1 MSTSAGFALPPIT
14 TVRLSADYSS
24 DCSSDVGRIVVHT
37 DDEPAHTDD
46 VMAAP
51 DDVMA
56 APDDVMAAPD
66 DEGGEDQS
74 DSGPSPLQQHPS
86 APPDDERDIQQ
97 VGMPQ

>member
-56 APDDVMAAPD
+56 APDG
-66 DEGGEDQS
+66 EGGEDQS

>member
-51 DDVMA
+51 DD
-56 APDDVMAAPD
+56 
-66 DEGGEDQS
+66 EGGEDQS